1 MKRPIE
7 IIKEA
12 QGTKFEDEDGG
23 VEELKLLPP
32 LSSEE
37 IKKLQSSIPC
47 PIPDEVMELLLY
59 CRGFDGALE
68 SIDFSGLEGGFGLDE
83 IFPYA
88 ISIAHDG
95 CGNFWVVDLTKD
107 SKSWGPIFFACHDAP
122 VIVFQTS
129 SLSHFISEVI
139 RLGNPPWKSEIDDVH
154 EKYHKRVWRE
164 NPGTLTYAQC
174 FESGDQELTEFAVSL
189 GESFL
194 FIDMR
199 NAKVGD
205 GFSWGRYGPQTINKR
220 FKDKRIFAYEVRK
233 SFWQRLFGDKRLR

>member
-12 QGTKFEDEDGG
+12 QGTKFKDEDGN

-32 LSSEE
+32 LDNEE
-37 IKKLQSSIPC
+37 IKELQSNIPC
-47 PIPDEVMELLLY
+47 PIPDELMELLLY
-59 CRGFDGALE
+59 CRGFEGGALE
-68 SIDFSGLEGGFGLDE
+68 SIDFSGLDNGFEREE
-83 IFPYA
+83 IFPYP
-88 ISIAHDG
+88 IPIAHDG
-95 CGNFWVVDLTKD
+95 CGNFWIVDLNKD

-122 VIVFQTS
+122 VIIYQTT

-139 RLGNPPWKSEIDDVH
+139 RFGNPPWTSEIDDVH
-154 EKYHKRVWRE
+154 EKYHKIVWRE

-174 FESGDQELTEFAVSL
+174 VESGDKELTEFAVSL

-199 NAKVGD
+199 DAKVGD
-205 GFSWGRYGPQTINKR
+205 GFSWGRYGPRTINKR
-220 FKDKRIFAYEVRK
+220 FKDKRIFAYEVLK
-233 SFWQRLFGDKRLR
+233 SFWQRLRGNK

>member
-12 QGTKFEDEDGG
+12 QGTKFEDEDGN
-23 VEELKLLPP
+23 VQELKLLPP
-32 LSSEE
+32 LNSEE
-37 IKKLQSSIPC
+37 IKKLQSNIPC
-47 PIPDEVMELLLY
+47 PIPDEVMELLSY
-59 CRGFDGALE
+59 CRGFEGVLDE
-68 SIDFSGLEGGFGLDE
+68 IDFSGLEGGFGLDE
-83 IFPYA
+83 IFPHA

-107 SKSWGPIFFACHDAP
+107 STSWGPILFACHDAP
-122 VIVFQTS
+122 VIIFQTS
-129 SLSHFISEVI
+129 SLSHFISEAI
-139 RLGNPPWKSEIDDVH
+139 CLGIPPWTSEIDDVH

-174 FESGDQELTEFAVSL
+174 IESGDPELNEFAVSL

-205 GFSWGRYGPQTINKR
+205 GFSWGRYGPRTVNKR
-220 FKDKRIFAYEVRK
+220 FKGERIFAYEVRK
-233 SFWQRLFGDKRLR
+233 SFWQRFFGNK